1 MSCLRPEETITPE
14 RAKECLIEGNRRF
27 VKGEPAPKNTGEA
40 RRKELLEKG
49 QRPFAAVLCC
59 SDSRVPPEIVF
70 DQALGDIFVVRVAGN
85 VLDDAALGS
94 LEYAVEHLRVPLVV
108 VLGHEKCGA
117 VQAAVGGGEAPGKI
131 GSIVE
136 KICPHIERVRS
147 GGAAGDFAELVT
159 DENIRA
165 AVMAVKESPV
175 IGHFVREGTTEV
187 VGAKY
192 LLASGEVIFW

>member
-1 MSCLRPEETITPE
+1 MSASEAVCTP
-14 RAKECLIEGNRRF
+14 KEAQMRLLEGNRRF
-27 VKGEPAPKNTGEA
+27 VKGEPVHKDTGQA
-40 RRKELLEKG
+40 RRKELMEKG
-49 QRPFAAVLCC
+49 QRPYAAVLCC
-59 SDSRVPPEIVF
+59 SDSRVPPEIIF

-117 VQAAVGGGEAPGKI
+117 VQAAVSGEEAPGKI

-136 KICPHIERVRS
+136 KICPFIEKARS
-147 GGAAGDFAELVT
+147 CGTAGDLAEMVA
-159 DENIRA
+159 DENIRGMV
-165 AVMAVKESPV
+165 AVVKESPV
-175 IGHFVREGTTEV
+175 IGHFVREGVTEV

-192 LLASGEVIFW
+192 LLASGEVVFW